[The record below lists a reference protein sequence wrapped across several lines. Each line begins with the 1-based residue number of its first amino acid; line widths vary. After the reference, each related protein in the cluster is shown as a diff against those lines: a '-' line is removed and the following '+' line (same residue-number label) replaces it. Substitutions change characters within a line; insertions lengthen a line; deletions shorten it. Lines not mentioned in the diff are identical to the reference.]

1 MLKKLA
7 KQSAIYGISTIIGR
21 LLGYLL
27 TPYFTRVFAPA
38 EYGIITDLYALI
50 PFALVVLSM
59 GMESSYFRFATRAE
73 LENPTLEG
81 LRGAMSR
88 LFSTTWA
95 LTICAAGL
103 FFAAV
108 MLFLEPACR
117 AMGEVYVANPRY
129 VEIVAAIIF
138 LDVAAMIPF
147 VRLRQRGEAKAYVT
161 WKLVNI
167 IMQVTLSLAAGFA
180 GLYATEFGVGWAL
193 LANLA
198 ASGVTFI
205 GVGLISLKGFE
216 FRVERGL
223 IIALFVYSIPLLLS
237 GIAGTATDFI
247 DRQMIKYIIP
257 TGAMTQLGIYGAVT
271 KIAVVMTLF
280 TQMYRLA
287 AEPFFLSNFKKE
299 EFVEMNAAAMKYFIM
314 VSMLLLLGI
323 SLFRELF
330 SLIVGSD
337 YREGIYILPVVLGA
351 NICMGVW
358 LNLSF
363 WYKREERTAYAL
375 FITLTGLAVAV
386 VSNLFLIPKW
396 GYYGAAWSRF
406 IAEGAM
412 VVVSYVLCMRH
423 YPIPYDMW
431 RIGEYILTAGVTLAV
446 SEIVPLEGVSKYV
459 FNALLVVLYMGYC
472 IRRER
477 IDVGGLIKS
486 ILRR

>member
-1 MLKKLA
+1 MLEKLA

-73 LENPTLEG
+73 LENPTAEG
-81 LRGAMSR
+81 LKGAMSR
-88 LFSTTWA
+88 LFSTTWGV
-95 LTICAAGL
+95 TTAAAAI
-103 FFAAV
+103 FFLCV
-108 MLFLEPACR
+108 QLFLSPVCR

-147 VRLRQRGEAKAYVT
+147 VRLRQRGEAKRFVT
-161 WKLVNI
+161 WKLINI
-167 IMQVTLSLAAGFA
+167 ILQVTLSLAAGFA
-180 GLYATEFGVGWAL
+180 GLYATDFGVGWAL
-193 LANLA
+193 VANLV
-198 ASGVTFI
+198 ASAITFI
-205 GVGLISLKGFE
+205 EVTIISLKGFE
-216 FRVERGL
+216 LKIERGL
-223 IIALFVYSIPLLLS
+223 VVALFIYSIPLLLS

-257 TGAMTQLGIYGAVT
+257 TGAMAQLGIYGAVT

-314 VSMLLLLGI
+314 VSMVLLLGI
-323 SLFRELF
+323 SLFRDLF
-330 SLIVGSD
+330 SLIVGAN

-363 WYKREERTAYAL
+363 WYKREERTFYAL

-386 VSNLFLIPKW
+386 VANLFLIPKW

-406 IAEGAM
+406 IAEAAM

-423 YPIPYDMW
+423 YPIPYEKW
-431 RIGEYILTAGVTLAV
+431 RIGEYVLLAAVLLAV
-446 SEIVPLEGVSKYV
+446 AEIVPLVGAVKYLV
-459 FNALLVVLYMGYC
+459 NGALVILYMGYC
-472 IRRER
+472 IKRED
-477 IDVGGLIKS
+477 IDVEGLVKS